1 MKKIN
6 ELMEIFK
13 EIFEGEYC
21 IQLGDVQYVIENT
34 FTFTEKKDFFDIEYN
49 AEIIEKNKNDLLVE
63 SAKFLNISF
72 DTDIIYDEYFRNNK
86 LEEKLNIFCKKY
98 NYNGFDFYDLY
109 TIEFYF

>member
-1 MKKIN
+1 MKKIK
-6 ELMEIFK
+6 ELINIFK
-13 EIFEGEYC
+13 EVFEGEYY
-21 IQLGDVQYVIENT
+21 IQLGNIQYVIENT

-72 DTDIIYDEYFRNNK
+72 NDDIVYNEYFRNNK